1 MSDGNRSA
9 LPAEMICIA
18 ALTVRFMTSVLI
30 TTAVNLKPKECWT
43 KLAPIFVI
51 FSDSN
56 NQENLPYRLIREL
69 KTSWNR
75 CLRKADSNVMSLRG
89 NVTTEAIS

>member
-1 MSDGNRSA
+1 MIFLSDGNRSA

-51 FSDSN
+51 FSDLDKQGKLTVWLV
-56 NQENLPYRLIREL
+56 QEP
-69 KTSWNR
+69 KTNWNR
-75 CLRKADSNVMSLRG
+75 YLRKADKL
-89 NVTTEAIS
+89 TK

>member
-30 TTAVNLKPKECWT
+30 TTAVNLKPKECWIKPT
-43 KLAPIFVI
+43 IIFVI
-51 FSDSN
+51 FSNLN
-56 NQENLPYRLIREL
+56 NQENPLARLNQEL
-69 KTSWNR
+69 KTNWKS
-75 CLRKADSNVMSLRG
+75 CLRKAK
-89 NVTTEAIS
+89 